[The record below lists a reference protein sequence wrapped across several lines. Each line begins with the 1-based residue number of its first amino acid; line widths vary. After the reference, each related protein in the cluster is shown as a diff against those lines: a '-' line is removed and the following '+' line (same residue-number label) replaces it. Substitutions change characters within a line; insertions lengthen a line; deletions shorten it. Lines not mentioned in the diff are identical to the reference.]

1 MDEQVRQVYERLAPD
16 AEEAMIADLTE
27 AAELETVKSDALRRE
42 LEKLQAERKQLSEEL
57 DRAQVWI
64 RELAAELERSPL
76 PEPEPERSTFRERIV
91 AAQARL
97 FDR

>member
-27 AAELETVKSDALRRE
+27 AAELEAVRSDALRRE

-76 PEPEPERSTFRERIV
+76 PVPESGQSTFRERIV

>member
-1 MDEQVRQVYERLAPD
+1 
-16 AEEAMIADLTE
+16 MIADLTE

-76 PEPEPERSTFRERIV
+76 PEPEPEPSTFRERVV

-97 FDR
+97 FGR

>member
-27 AAELETVKSDALRRE
+27 AAELEAIRSDALRRE
-42 LEKLQAERKQLSEEL
+42 LEKLQAERQQLSAEL
-57 DRAQVWI
+57 ERAQVWI

-76 PEPEPERSTFRERIV
+76 SEPEPEPSTFRERVV
-91 AAQARL
+91 AAQAWL
-97 FDR
+97 FER

>member
-76 PEPEPERSTFRERIV
+76 PEPEPEPSTFRERVV

-97 FDR
+97 FGR